1 MAQRRLCLAAGK
13 CSDQPPGRSD
23 PVARL
28 DVHSELPR
36 AVRTA
41 AGVED
46 DIGLMTATRTDQFLN
61 TGKDRDLPGVLAAA
75 GTINMDRLA
84 QRDHL

>member
-1 MAQRRLCLAAGK
+1 MSMGGRREVPRQA
-13 CSDQPPGRSD
+13 PGRSD

-28 DVHSELPR
+28 DVHAKQPG

-46 DIGLMTATRTDQFLN
+46 DVRLMTAARTDQFLN
-61 TGKDRDLPGVLAAA
+61 AGNDRDLPGVLAAT